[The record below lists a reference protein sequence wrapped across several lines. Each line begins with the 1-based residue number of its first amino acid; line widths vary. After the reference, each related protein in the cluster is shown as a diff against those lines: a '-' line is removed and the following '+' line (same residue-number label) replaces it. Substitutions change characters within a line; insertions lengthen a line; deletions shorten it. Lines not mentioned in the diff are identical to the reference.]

1 MLTFQVADD
10 GRGFD
15 TASVTRGAGLNGVA
29 DRLDTVGGMITIA
42 SVPGAGT
49 TITGTI
55 PNSLG
60 G

>member
-1 MLTFQVADD
+1 VSDD

-15 TASVTRGAGLNGVA
+15 AGQTAGSGLHSMTDRIGALGGAVSVE
-29 DRLDTVGGMITIA
+29 

-55 PNSLG
+55 PVDR
-60 G
+60 